1 MSIGRIARL
10 YPQGAAKSAKIFLLI
25 YYFFQIFSIN
35 IMGRENN
42 KLIGKKMVKRF
53 EDLTFTD
60 DFMFC
65 KVMQNEGLCKRL
77 IEMIL
82 SDTIGKITYIS
93 VQHNI
98 NTYEQAKSVRFD
110 VLVQTENGKFYDVEM
125 QVSNEKNIPK
135 RMRFYQAAIDISF
148 LDKGNFYNNLN
159 DSFIIFI
166 CLFDV
171 IGKNKPVYTFEN
183 ICLEDKNISLQDGT
197 KKVIINSEAFK
208 DTKDKEL
215 KEFLEYLKT
224 DKAKSEF
231 TRRIEEMIQ
240 TIKQNEQARQEYRL
254 MSTFEMDARYKGFS
268 EGLKQKSIETA
279 KLMKNR
285 GYPISEIL
293 LMTGLPESEIE
304 KL

>member
-1 MSIGRIARL
+1 ML
-10 YPQGAAKSAKIFLLI
+10 
-25 YYFFQIFSIN
+25 
-35 IMGRENN
+35 
-42 KLIGKKMVKRF
+42 KKF
-53 EDLTFTD
+53 EDLTLQD

-65 KVMQNEGLCKRL
+65 KVMQNTDLCKRL

-82 SDTIGKITYIS
+82 SDKIGKIAYIS
-93 VQHNI
+93 VQHSI

-125 QVSNEKNIPK
+125 QVSNEKNIHK

-148 LDKGNFYNNLN
+148 LDKGNFYNDLN
-159 DSFIIFI
+159 ESFIIFI

-171 IGKNKPVYTFEN
+171 IGKNRPIYTFEN

-197 KKVIINSEAFK
+197 KKVIINAEEFK
-208 DTKDKEL
+208 DTKNKEL

-224 DKAKSEF
+224 GKTKCEF

-240 TIKQNEQARQEYRL
+240 TVKQNDQARQEYRL
-254 MSTFEMDARYKGFS
+254 MSTFEMDARYKGIY
-268 EGLKQKSIETA
+268 ETKRETA
-279 KLMKNR
+279 K
-285 GYPISEIL
+285 IL
-293 LMTGLPESEIE
+293 KQLGDSLQKIMQVTGLPESEIE

>member
-1 MSIGRIARL
+1 
-10 YPQGAAKSAKIFLLI
+10 
-25 YYFFQIFSIN
+25 
-35 IMGRENN
+35 
-42 KLIGKKMVKRF
+42 MVKRF

-65 KVMQNEGLCKRL
+65 KAMQNPDLCKGL

-82 SDTIGKITYIS
+82 ADTIGKITYIS
-93 VQHNI
+93 IQHNLK
-98 NTYEQAKSVRFD
+98 NYEQAKSVRFD
-110 VLVQTENGKFYDVEM
+110 VLVQTENGNLYDVEM

-148 LDKGNFYNNLN
+148 LDKGNFYNDLN

-171 IGKNKPVYTFEN
+171 IGKNRLVYTFEN
-183 ICLEDKNISLQDGT
+183 ICIEDKNISLQDGT

-208 DTKDKEL
+208 NTEDKDL

-224 DKAKSEF
+224 GKATNEF
-231 TRRIEEMIQ
+231 TRRIEKMIQ

-254 MSTFEMDARYKGFS
+254 MSTFEMDARDKGFS
-268 EGLKQKSIETA
+268 EGLKQTA
-279 KLMKNR
+279 KNMKMEKLD
-285 GYPISEIL
+285 ISLIKKI
-293 LMTGLPESEIE
+293 TGLSESEIE

>member
-1 MSIGRIARL
+1 
-10 YPQGAAKSAKIFLLI
+10 
-25 YYFFQIFSIN
+25 
-35 IMGRENN
+35 
-42 KLIGKKMVKRF
+42 MVKRF
-53 EDLTFTD
+53 EDLTLQD

-65 KVMQNEGLCKRL
+65 KVMQNEGLCKTL

-93 VQHNI
+93 VQHNLK
-98 NTYEQAKSVRFD
+98 NYEQVKSVRFD
-110 VLVQTENGKFYDVEM
+110 VLVQTENGKFYDIEM

-135 RMRFYQAAIDISF
+135 RMRFYQSAIDISF
-148 LDKGNFYNNLN
+148 LDKGNSYNNLN

-171 IGKNKPVYTFEN
+171 IGKNRPVYTFEN

-197 KKVIINSEAFK
+197 KKVIINAEAFD

-215 KEFLEYLKT
+215 KGFLEYLNT
-224 DKAKSEF
+224 SKAKSEF

-240 TIKQNEQARQEYRL
+240 TIKENEQARQEYRL
-254 MSTFEMDARYKGFS
+254 MSTFEMDARYKGIY
-268 EGLKQKSIETA
+268 ENKRETA
-279 KLMKNR
+279 KLMKMEKLDMSL
-285 GYPISEIL
+285 IKKI
-293 LMTGLPESEIE
+293 TGLPEAEIE

>member
-1 MSIGRIARL
+1 
-10 YPQGAAKSAKIFLLI
+10 
-25 YYFFQIFSIN
+25 
-35 IMGRENN
+35 
-42 KLIGKKMVKRF
+42 MVKRF

-65 KVMQNEGLCKRL
+65 KVMQNTDLCKRL

-82 SDTIGKITYIS
+82 SDKIGKIAYIS

-98 NTYEQAKSVRFD
+98 NAYEQAKSVRFD
-110 VLVQTENGKFYDVEM
+110 VLIQTENGNFYDVEM

-148 LDKGNFYNNLN
+148 LDKGNFYNDLN

-171 IGKNKPVYTFEN
+171 LGKNRSVYTFEN

-197 KKVIINSEAFK
+197 KKVIINADAFNN
-208 DTKDKEL
+208 TKNKEL

-224 DKAKSEF
+224 GKTKSEF
-231 TRRIEEMIQ
+231 TRRIEEVIQ
-240 TIKQNEQARQEYRL
+240 TIKENEQARQEYRL

-268 EGLKQKSIETA
+268 EGAYSTKKETA
-279 KLMKNR
+279 KLMKLKNFD
-285 GYPISEIL
+285 IALIKEI
-293 LMTGLPESEIE
+293 TGLPEEEIE

>member
-1 MSIGRIARL
+1 M
-10 YPQGAAKSAKIFLLI
+10 
-25 YYFFQIFSIN
+25 
-35 IMGRENN
+35 
-42 KLIGKKMVKRF
+42 KKF
-53 EDLTFTD
+53 EDLIFTD

-65 KVMQNEGLCKRL
+65 KTMQNPSLCKKL

-82 SDTIGKITYIS
+82 FDTIGKITYIS

-135 RMRFYQAAIDISF
+135 RMRFYQAAIDVSF
-148 LDKGNFYNNLN
+148 LDKGNFYNDLN

-171 IGKNKPVYTFEN
+171 IGKNRPVYTFEN

-197 KKVIINSEAFK
+197 KKVIINAEAFK
-208 DTKDKEL
+208 DTENKEL

-224 DKAKSEF
+224 GKAKSEF

-240 TIKQNEQARQEYRL
+240 TVKQNEQARQEYRL
-254 MSTFEMDARYKGFS
+254 MSTFEMDIKDNVKR
-268 EGLKQKSIETA
+268 ETA
-279 KLMKNR
+279 KNMKMEKLD
-285 GYPISEIL
+285 ISLIKKI
-293 LMTGLPESEIE
+293 TGLSVEEI
-304 KL
+304 KAL

>member
-1 MSIGRIARL
+1 
-10 YPQGAAKSAKIFLLI
+10 
-25 YYFFQIFSIN
+25 
-35 IMGRENN
+35 
-42 KLIGKKMVKRF
+42 MVKRF

-65 KVMQNEGLCKRL
+65 KAMQNPDLCKGL

-82 SDTIGKITYIS
+82 ADTIGKIAYIS
-93 VQHNI
+93 IQHNLK
-98 NTYEQAKSVRFD
+98 NYEQAKSVRFD
-110 VLVQTENGKFYDVEM
+110 VLVQTENGNLYDVEM

-148 LDKGNFYNNLN
+148 LDKGNFYNDLN

-171 IGKNKPVYTFEN
+171 IGKNRPVYTFEN
-183 ICLEDKNISLQDGT
+183 ICIEDKNISLQDGT

-208 DTKDKEL
+208 NTEDKDL

-224 DKAKSEF
+224 GKPNNEF
-231 TRRIEEMIQ
+231 TRRIEEVIQ
-240 TIKQNEQARQEYRL
+240 TIKENEQARQEYRL

-268 EGLKQKSIETA
+268 EGLKQTA
-279 KLMKNR
+279 KNMKMEKLD
-285 GYPISEIL
+285 ISLIKKI
-293 LMTGLPESEIE
+293 TGLSESEIE

>member
-1 MSIGRIARL
+1 
-10 YPQGAAKSAKIFLLI
+10 
-25 YYFFQIFSIN
+25 
-35 IMGRENN
+35 
-42 KLIGKKMVKRF
+42 MVKRF

-65 KVMQNEGLCKRL
+65 KVMQNPDLCKRL

-82 SDTIGKITYIS
+82 ADTIGKITYIS

-98 NTYEQAKSVRFD
+98 NAYEQAKSVRFD
-110 VLVQTENGKFYDVEM
+110 VLIQTENGNFYDVEM

-135 RMRFYQAAIDISF
+135 RMMFYQAAIDISF

-166 CLFDV
+166 CTFDA
-171 IGKNKPVYTFEN
+171 IGKNKPIYTFEN
-183 ICLEDKNISLQDGT
+183 LCIEDKNTPLQDGSR
-197 KKVIINSEAFK
+197 KVIINADAFNNAK
-208 DTKDKEL
+208 NKAL
-215 KEFLEYLKT
+215 KGFLEYLKT
-224 DKAKSEF
+224 GKTKSEF
-231 TRRIEEMIQ
+231 TRRIEEVIQ
-240 TIKQNEQARQEYRL
+240 TIKENEQARQEYRL

-268 EGLKQKSIETA
+268 EGVKQTA
-279 KLMKNR
+279 KLMKKR

-293 LMTGLPESEIE
+293 LMTGLSESEIE

>member
-1 MSIGRIARL
+1 MRRRDKQML
-10 YPQGAAKSAKIFLLI
+10 
-25 YYFFQIFSIN
+25 
-35 IMGRENN
+35 
-42 KLIGKKMVKRF
+42 KKF
-53 EDLTFTD
+53 EDLTLQD

-65 KVMQNEGLCKRL
+65 KVMQNPDLCKKL

-82 SDTIGKITYIS
+82 TDTIGKIAYIS
-93 VQHNI
+93 IQHNI

-148 LDKGNFYNNLN
+148 LDKGNFYNDLN

-171 IGKNKPVYTFEN
+171 LGKNRYIYTFEN

-197 KKVIINSEAFK
+197 KKVIINAEAFK

-224 DKAKSEF
+224 GKPNNEF
-231 TRRIEEMIQ
+231 TRRIEKMIQ
-240 TIKQNEQARQEYRL
+240 TVKQNEQARQEYRL
-254 MSTFEMDARYKGFS
+254 ISTFEMDAIEKGIYR
-268 EGLKQKSIETA
+268 KAIETA
-279 KLMKNR
+279 K
-285 GYPISEIL
+285 IL
-293 LMTGLPESEIE
+293 KQLGDSIQKIIQVTGLPEEEIE

>member
-1 MSIGRIARL
+1 MI
-10 YPQGAAKSAKIFLLI
+10 
-25 YYFFQIFSIN
+25 
-35 IMGRENN
+35 
-42 KLIGKKMVKRF
+42 KKF
-53 EDLTFTD
+53 EDLTLQD

-65 KVMQNEGLCKRL
+65 KVMQNPDLCKKL

-82 SDTIGKITYIS
+82 ADTIGKIAYIS

-148 LDKGNFYNNLN
+148 LDKGNFYNDLN
-159 DSFIIFI
+159 ESFIIFI

-171 IGKNKPVYTFEN
+171 LGKNRSVYTFEN

-197 KKVIINSEAFK
+197 KKVIINADAFK
-208 DTKDKEL
+208 STEDKDL
-215 KEFLEYLKT
+215 KGFLEYLKT
-224 DKAKSEF
+224 GKVKSEF

-240 TIKQNEQARQEYRL
+240 TVKQNEQARQEYRL
-254 MSTFEMDARYKGFS
+254 MSTFEMDARYKGFT
-268 EGLKQKSIETA
+268 EGTYNTKKETA

-293 LMTGLPESEIE
+293 LMTGLPEEEIE